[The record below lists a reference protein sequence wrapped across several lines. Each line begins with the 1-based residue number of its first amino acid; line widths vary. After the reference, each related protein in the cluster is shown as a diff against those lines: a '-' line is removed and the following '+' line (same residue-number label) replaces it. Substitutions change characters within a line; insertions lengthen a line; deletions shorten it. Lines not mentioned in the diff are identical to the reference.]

1 MPVKGLLD
9 SMGRDLCEEEDGWC
23 YRETVSEYFAEL
35 PFTLTP
41 KKRRLRHLKEN
52 TRGNIDTLRNA
63 GHVSSII
70 MGTTKDGRK
79 TMYSCGLVDRI
90 MGEKG
95 FSFDGEDY
103 LILEHT
109 RKSETFLL
117 DE

>member
-1 MPVKGLLD
+1 MKKKMAGVIEKRLASISL
-9 SMGRDLCEEEDGWC
+9 
-23 YRETVSEYFAEL
+23 EL

-52 TRGNIDTLRNA
+52 TRSKLIDTLRNA

-79 TMYSCGLVDRI
+79 TMYSYGLVDRI

-103 LILEHT
+103 LYDGTYEERVKL
-109 RKSETFLL
+109 FLFRW
-117 DE
+117 